1 MSEGKSTIA
10 SQIIG
15 ERRYKLLELF
25 FIQERTFF
33 RLLALFL
40 VVAAITYPYPQIAM
54 WVGFSLAA
62 YSAIANDSIQSIGT
76 FIASNS
82 ERKWWLLWIFIGGI
96 FVITVFYS
104 WYNYGGDVSHE
115 RLLSRDNEGN
125 LKFPQAEN
133 FKFLQLVAPIV
144 LLLLTRLRMPVS
156 TTFMLLS
163 VFSANSA
170 GILSVGQKSLI
181 GYVIAFGVAMI
192 VWFGL
197 NFFIKKLLKGEI
209 SPLWVV
215 AQWLISG
222 WLWSMWVMH
231 DAANIAIFLP
241 RSLSLTGFIVFAGV
255 VFFGLGL
262 LFYLRG
268 DKIQSIVT
276 EKSNVSDIRSASII
290 DFAYLIVLFV
300 FKEMSNVPMSTTWVF
315 IGLLGG
321 RELAMRFSAR
331 ATKKV
336 EVDGTMSL
344 KTTVLMV
351 AKDLTY
357 ATIGLIVSIALAIAI
372 NDSLQ
377 DEILE
382 WFK

>member
-357 ATIGLIVSIALAIAI
+357 ATIGLLVSIALAIAI

>member
-197 NFFIKKLLKGEI
+197 NFFIKKLLKGEM

-276 EKSNVSDIRSASII
+276 EKSDVSDIRSASII

-351 AKDLTY
+351 VKDLTY
-357 ATIGLIVSIALAIAI
+357 ATIGLLVSIALAIAI